1 MYLYYAFLFLP
12 RKGFK
17 LKYSTLSTLCKNAN
31 MILKTVGTNCF
42 TDVILYPFN
51 STITMMFS
59 KQYFTVLLFDNKKL
73 FIYND
78 PSQVIEKH
86 IAQELPFMA
95 SENIIM
101 AMVKAGANRQVRFLL
116 SLHCQE
122 INKAISYLYEIF
134 LLKTKYWIVLIN
146 AHHRLINEIL
156 NLAMNLQY
164 TSPATLT
171 FLSKKKNKK

>member
-1 MYLYYAFLFLP
+1 
-12 RKGFK
+12 
-17 LKYSTLSTLCKNAN
+17 
-31 MILKTVGTNCF
+31 
-42 TDVILYPFN
+42 
-51 STITMMFS
+51 
-59 KQYFTVLLFDNKKL
+59 
-73 FIYND
+73 
-78 PSQVIEKH
+78 
-86 IAQELPFMA
+86 MA

-156 NLAMNLQY
+156 NLAMNLQC

-171 FLSKKKNKK
+171 FLSKKKTRNEKLVMECLKDPHPPRQT

>member
-1 MYLYYAFLFLP
+1 MSYYTRLTAPLQW
-12 RKGFK
+12 
-17 LKYSTLSTLCKNAN
+17 
-31 MILKTVGTNCF
+31 CF
-42 TDVILYPFN
+42 QSNI
-51 STITMMFS
+51 
-59 KQYFTVLLFDNKKL
+59 LLFYYLTIKL

-122 INKAISYLYEIF
+122 INKAISNLYEIF

-171 FLSKKKNKK
+171 FLSKKKNKKWKASYGMFKRPTSTKTDLTPLR

>member
-1 MYLYYAFLFLP
+1 MSYYTRLTAPLQWC
-12 RKGFK
+12 FK
-17 LKYSTLSTLCKNAN
+17 SN
-31 MILKTVGTNCF
+31 I
-42 TDVILYPFN
+42 
-51 STITMMFS
+51 
-59 KQYFTVLLFDNKKL
+59 LLFYYLTIKKL

-134 LLKTKYWIVLIN
+134 LFKTKYWIVLIN

-171 FLSKKKNKK
+171 FLSKKKKRNEKLVMECLKDPHPPRQT